1 MIPIETQLQTL
12 RQWSESGEDDV
23 LTIYADVD
31 PARPDNAGRAW
42 LKRVKNALKELPEI
56 RNRQG
61 KRDQPLYDQ
70 VMALLEAERPEAR
83 MLALF
88 AYRDRNGRLYAE
100 RLDLQIEL
108 PFVDVARGRIEVR
121 YGAPYITPL
130 WFAVDE
136 YERVG
141 ILLLIGGRWRFFEVF
156 LGEIREDEET
166 LASIANE
173 DWKALEEASRKVLS
187 EWEAGAA
194 RPGGRFDRRSP
205 KERAA
210 ARVETWMHKLYSRLA
225 RLLDQAVDRLAIERL
240 VLVGEQWKSSHFET
254 YLSHRLQ
261 QRIVARLPLW
271 SEAQQTSAMALLRRV
286 EPVLLE
292 TERKAELALLKEIR
306 EQPGIWGVDP
316 VLEALQQGQVQRW
329 VLPWS
334 LELTIWRCPQDG
346 FVAASRE
353 TAAILCEQPQPVSL
367 REHVLNLAFEYGAKI
382 EFVRGEAEQCLLEE
396 MGGMAA
402 LRRW

>member
-12 RQWSESGEDDV
+12 RQWSESGEGDV

-42 LKRVKNALKELPEI
+42 LKRVKNALRDLPEM

-61 KRDQPLYDQ
+61 KRDQPMYDQ

-83 MLALF
+83 TFALF
-88 AYRDRNGRLYAE
+88 AHRDQNGQLYAE

-108 PFVDVARGRIEVR
+108 PFVDVTRGRIEVR

-130 WFAVDE
+130 WVAVND
-136 YERVG
+136 YERAG
-141 ILLLIGGRWRFFEVF
+141 ILLLIGGRWRFFEIF

-166 LASIANE
+166 LASIASE
-173 DWKALEEASRKVLS
+173 DWKALAEASHKVLS
-187 EWEAGAA
+187 EWETSAA
-194 RPGGRFDRRSP
+194 RSGGRFDRLSP
-205 KERAA
+205 RERTA

-254 YLSHRLQ
+254 YLSRRLQ

-271 SEAQQTSAMALLRRV
+271 AEAHQSPAMALLGRV
-286 EPVLLE
+286 EPVLQE
-292 TERKAELALLKEIR
+292 TERKAELALLQEIR
-306 EQPGIWGVDP
+306 EQPGIWGIDP
-316 VLEALQQGQVQRW
+316 VLAALQLGQVQRW

-334 LELTIWRCPQDG
+334 LELTVWHCPHDG

-353 TAAILCEQPQPVSL
+353 TAAIMCEQPRLVSL
-367 REHVLNLAFEYGAKI
+367 REHVLRLAFEYGVKI
-382 EFVRGEAEQCLLEE
+382 EFVRGEAEQCLLDE